1 MLILSQNYIQ
11 HIYYW
16 FSLLFLQRKR
26 EFMKKLFLLTILLFS
41 ITLTFAQEVRGKIVI
56 AGTLNPLEN
65 VNIVNLNQVIG
76 AATDNKGEFS
86 ITAQA
91 NDTLHLSYLGYKSL
105 KVRVTNDWINF
116 ESIAKIEMTEL
127 ALALEEV
134 VVSELRLTGY
144 LELDIKQVPIQSNV
158 RYSISGLSSTGYE
171 SSPSSPSTVTKV
183 LGALFNPAD
192 FLHNLFGKK
201 PKEMRKLRKMKED
214 DEIRNL
220 LASRFDREM
229 LMALLQVDKV
239 DLDLLVSECNYSKD
253 FFRTANDLQILDA
266 ISECYEEYRV
276 LNRSSLKRL

>member
-1 MLILSQNYIQ
+1 
-11 HIYYW
+11 
-16 FSLLFLQRKR
+16 
-26 EFMKKLFLLTILLFS
+26 MKKLFLLTLMLFC
-41 ITLTFAQEVRGKIVI
+41 ITLTFAQQVKGKIVI
-56 AGTLNPLEN
+56 AGTLNPLES
-65 VNIVNLNQVIG
+65 VNIVNLNEVIG
-76 AATDNKGEFS
+76 ATTNEKGEFS
-86 ITAQA
+86 IKAKA

-116 ESIAKIEMTEL
+116 ESTATIEMTEL

-144 LELDIKQVPIQSNV
+144 LEVDIKQVPINRNI
-158 RYSISGLSSTGYE
+158 RYSISGLPSTGYE

-183 LGALFNPAD
+183 LGAIFNPAD
-192 FLHNLFGKK
+192 FLHNTFGKK

-229 LMALLQVDKV
+229 LMALLQVNKV
-239 DLDLLVSECNYSKD
+239 DLDMLVSECNYSKD
-253 FFRTANDLQILDA
+253 FLRTANDLQVLDA

-276 LNRSSLKRL
+276 LNRSSKKRL